1 MVFFSLGILEFPTML
16 SLSLTGGSLYGL
28 LDFFVMSSPP
38 QSSRGMTQGLG
49 ILEFLVNLS
58 RNFRLGNFSLG
69 ILEFRNKA
77 STLLLKVV

>member
-1 MVFFSLGILEFPTML
+1 
-16 SLSLTGGSLYGL
+16 
-28 LDFFVMSSPP
+28 
-38 QSSRGMTQGLG
+38 MTQGLG